1 MKNDS
6 LSDQAYEIIKNSLKD
21 YEKGS
26 FLSVR
31 ECAQQHGMSYT
42 PMRDA
47 FQRLRR
53 EGFLKL
59 IPNVGFF
66 VVSIEMSDIV
76 SIFQM
81 RECMEPFVIEKVIN
95 MITDSDIKMLEENNQ
110 MQREALVAGDMWEY
124 VDCDEAFH
132 LKFFEIYGNQYLL
145 EAYRNVREQYHIC
158 SNKIAKTLSVEASD
172 EHQEFIE
179 ALKTRDK
186 DLAIAA
192 CKNHI
197 EKAKQ
202 RVIDGFIR
210 VVNY

>member
-1 MKNDS
+1 MKNNS
-6 LSDQAYEIIKNSLKD
+6 LSDQAYEIIKGTLKD

-26 FLSVR
+26 FLSAR
-31 ECAQQHGMSYT
+31 ECALQHGMSYT

-47 FQRLRR
+47 FQRLRQ

-66 VVSIEMSDIV
+66 VVSIEVSDIV

-81 RECMEPFVIEKVIN
+81 RECMEPFVVEKVIN
-95 MITDSDIKMLEENNQ
+95 ILTDSDLKFLEENNQ
-110 MQREALVAGDMWEY
+110 KQREALLTGDMWKY
-124 VDCDEAFH
+124 VDYDEAFH
-132 LKFFEIYGNQYLL
+132 LKLFEVCGNQYLL

-158 SNKIAKTLSVEASD
+158 SNKIANTLSVEASE
-172 EHQEFIE
+172 EHQGFIE

-186 DLAIAA
+186 DIAVAA
-192 CKNHI
+192 CKDHI

-210 VVNY
+210 VVDY